1 MNSPSVLRSGPLR
14 ALLAAEVISTTGSQM
29 TWLALPWF
37 VLTTSGSATRMSF
50 VVAAEVIGMGLM
62 TLPGSRLLSRFGARR
77 SMLVSDGFRAPLI
90 VLIPAL
96 YWAGGLSFPLLL
108 TIAFATG
115 AMTAPYFAAQKVIVP
130 ELLGED
136 EQVVTQASALTQAAT
151 RVTMLL
157 GPVLAG
163 VLIGVIGAP
172 SVLIVDGATYV
183 VSVLLVAAFVPR
195 RVPLDVP
202 EEGGGIRTAFRFIV
216 REPLLRIWTPALAIG
231 DMAWSAFF
239 ITVPVLVVARFGADA
254 RIAGWLFASFGVGAI
269 VGNAISYR
277 VARRVDAMTLIAT
290 FIIGQAL
297 PLWLLT
303 FRLPAAAF
311 SAALVLSGLANGIVN
326 PPLHAK
332 MTLRIPPAL
341 RATVMPTMMLTWT
354 ILQPLGLFIAGPVL
368 DAFGAEPVLIAFAA
382 IQTLMMSAAAL
393 ACVRTR
399 QRAASSALPAGSPS
413 H

>member
-1 MNSPSVLRSGPLR
+1 MNSPSVLSNGPLR

-77 SMLVSDGFRAPLI
+77 SMLVCDGFRAPLI

-136 EQVVTQASALTQAAT
+136 EQVVTQASAVTQAAT

-163 VLIGVIGAP
+163 VLIGIIGAP
-172 SVLIVDGATYV
+172 SVLIVDGATYLTA
-183 VSVLLVAAFVPR
+183 VLLVGVFVPHTT
-195 RVPLDVP
+195 PLETDK
-202 EEGGGIRTAFRFIV
+202 ETRGIRTAFRFIF
-216 REPLLRIWTPALAIG
+216 REPLLRVWNPTLAIG
-231 DMAWSAFF
+231 DMAWTAFF
-239 ITVPVLVVARFGADA
+239 VTVP
-254 RIAGWLFASFGVGAI
+254 
-269 VGNAISYR
+269 
-277 VARRVDAMTLIAT
+277 
-290 FIIGQAL
+290 
-297 PLWLLT
+297 
-303 FRLPAAAF
+303 
-311 SAALVLSGLANGIVN
+311 
-326 PPLHAK
+326 
-332 MTLRIPPAL
+332 
-341 RATVMPTMMLTWT
+341 
-354 ILQPLGLFIAGPVL
+354 
-368 DAFGAEPVLIAFAA
+368 
-382 IQTLMMSAAAL
+382 
-393 ACVRTR
+393 
-399 QRAASSALPAGSPS
+399 
-413 H
+413 

>member
-1 MNSPSVLRSGPLR
+1 MKPTSLLRNGPLR
-14 ALLAAEVISTTGSQM
+14 ALIAAEIVSTTGSQM

-77 SMLVSDGFRAPLI
+77 TMLVCDGARAPLI

-96 YWAGGLSFPLLL
+96 YWAGALSFPVLLV
-108 TIAFATG
+108 IAFATG
-115 AMTAPYFAAQKVIVP
+115 AMTAPYFSSQKVILP

-136 EQVVTQASALTQAAT
+136 EQIVTEASALTQAAT
-151 RVTMLL
+151 RVTLLL

-183 VSVLLVAAFVPR
+183 VSFLLVAMFLPR
-195 RVPLDVP
+195 RPPLPAP
-202 EEGGGIRTAFRFIV
+202 EEGRAIRTAIRFIA
-216 REPLLRIWTPALAIG
+216 REPLLRIWNPALAIG
-231 DMAWSAFF
+231 DMAWTAFF

-269 VGNAISYR
+269 LGNAISYR
-277 VARRVDAMTLIAT
+277 VARRVDGMKLVAT
-290 FIIGQAL
+290 FILGQAL
-297 PLWLLT
+297 PLWLLS
-303 FRLPAAAF
+303 LSVPAVAL
-311 SAALVLSGLANGIVN
+311 SAVLVTSGIANGIVN
-326 PPLHAK
+326 PPIHAAL
-332 MTLRIPPAL
+332 TLRIPPAL
-341 RATVMPTMMLTWT
+341 RPTVMPTMMLSWT
-354 ILQPLGLFIAGPVL
+354 ILQPIGLFVAGPVL

-382 IQTLMMSAAAL
+382 IQTLMMSAVAVSCL
-393 ACVRTR
+393 RVRPRT
-399 QRAASSALPAGSPS
+399 ASSALPAGSP
-413 H
+413 